1 MVSREQL
8 TGAPSF
14 VIIAAF
20 KLQPEW
26 AHAEDSLRARGAAEL
41 ARVLTDAP
49 QRVEATIYLSQGLKA
64 SADYF
69 LRIHANDLAEA
80 QSYVNECAQTIIG
93 RHSQIADI
101 MIGISKPRRYIT
113 QENSAQLNEQLNN
126 SKYESATPR
135 YAIVIPVKKTA
146 DWWNM
151 PESERLH
158 EIEVHTQKSLAYM
171 RCVKRELYYSTG
183 LDEQDFIT
191 YFETADLQA
200 FHELNAA
207 LAGIRE
213 NEFQIRC
220 EHLMLLGVICSTP
233 EIARILS
240 RQPAPDA
247 T

>member
-26 AHAEDSLRARGAAEL
+26 AHADDSIRARGAAEL
-41 ARVLTDAP
+41 SRVLTESS
-49 QRVEATIYLSQGLKA
+49 QRVEASIYLSQGLKA
-64 SADYF
+64 SADFF
-69 LRIHANDLAEA
+69 LKIHANDLAEA

-93 RHSQIADI
+93 RHSRIADI
-101 MIGISKPRRYIT
+101 MIGISKPRHYIT
-113 QENSAQLNEQLNN
+113 QENSARLNEQLNN

-135 YAIVIPVKKTA
+135 FAIVIPVKKTA
-146 DWWNM
+146 HWWNM
-151 PESERLH
+151 SENERLH

-191 YFETADLQA
+191 YFETADVQA
-200 FHELNAA
+200 FHELSAA
-207 LAGIRE
+207 LACIRE
-213 NEFQIRC
+213 NEFQISSG
-220 EHLMLLGVICSTP
+220 HVMLLGAIRSIS

-240 RQPAPDA
+240 RQSAS
-247 T
+247 